1 MKRST
6 KWLSLALALVFA
18 LALLPGAAFAEGAE
32 SPVLTGSFG
41 DGWNWSYYDTGRL
54 VIDGAGEMPAA
65 PAAWEDFS
73 EKVSSVSFYQGVTS
87 ISEGAFSAFYCLNWL
102 YLPHTVTR
110 IGENAFSACW
120 DLLDLYFTGGT
131 KAQWESV
138 SVAEGNGPLKIARLH
153 CTNFTT
159 SLPNLD
165 KPYDLQWGGE
175 YLDMEDYEG
184 FMRWTSVFPAD
195 VQQRCWVLIWDNETG
210 KLVYHGRKSPG
221 YGGSSYYWDEF
232 FRNNSILESGDYVFT
247 VRALG
252 DGVHALSSAAVTSPV
267 WHYEA
272 PDAQLSAPTGLG
284 WELADDGET
293 VAVWNYAEGEEPAGC
308 SIRFYYSPTE
318 DGELEYVTGYTS
330 GVAGLWGEEL
340 KGDYGTYYVVKG
352 IGDGW
357 YAFDVRTI
365 SGDIDETCNSEWSAM
380 SEPIFIAREQ
390 PGLLDAITDG
400 LSSGSKPEE
409 LLAAIEAVRAID
421 KETLYQAML
430 GNLDGKGDGVIFDLS
445 CLDSYCGDGML
456 WPDMPDNIWSYLGNG
471 GVECIGLACN
481 GTVPQRITY
490 RLYPRYSRYALPAGY
505 TEARHIS
512 LDIIDYESRESL
524 SVPGKDLAVPL
535 WFSFPIPEGIEAENV
550 AVLYFHE
557 DGSCEELPSTIV
569 KPYYEPEDRSRWTVA
584 FVARRMGAFAIVEK
598 SAAER
603 DPWDLDGSG
612 EIGAADAGAL
622 FGLLSGGP
630 VPAGVTPPDV
640 NEDGKLNNKDAI
652 LLFRKGAGIA

>member
-32 SPVLTGSFG
+32 SPVLTGAFG
-41 DGWNWSYYDTGRL
+41 GGWSWEDYDTGRL
-54 VIDGAGEMPAA
+54 VIDGAGEMPTA

-87 ISEGAFSAFYCLNWL
+87 ISEGAFSTFYCLNWL

-120 DLLDLYFTGGT
+120 DLLDLYFTGGS
-131 KAQWESV
+131 KAEWESV
-138 SVAEGNGPLKIARLH
+138 SVAEGNGPLGIAKLH

-159 SLPNLD
+159 SLPTLD

-184 FMRWTSVFPAD
+184 FMRWTSATPEG
-195 VQQRCWVLIWDNETG
+195 VQKRCWVLIWDNDTG

-252 DGVHALSSAAVTSPV
+252 DGVHALSSAMVASAV

-272 PDAQLSAPTGLG
+272 PEAQLTAPTGLG
-284 WELADDGET
+284 WEIADDGET
-293 VAVWNYAEGEEPAGC
+293 VAVWNYAEGEEPAGV

-330 GVAGLWGEEL
+330 GVAGLWGEGL
-340 KGDYGTYYVVKG
+340 KGDYGTYYEVKST
-352 IGDGW
+352 GDGW

-365 SGDIDETCNSEWSAM
+365 SGDIDEIRNSEWSAM
-380 SEPIFIAREQ
+380 SEPVYIAREQ

-409 LLAAIEAVRAID
+409 LLAAIDAVRAID
-421 KETLYQAML
+421 KDTLYQAML
-430 GNLDGKGDGVIFDLS
+430 ANQDGKGDGVIFDLS
-445 CLDSYCGDGML
+445 CLDSYSLGFAFPDISDAI
-456 WPDMPDNIWSYLGNG
+456 WPLLGNSG
-471 GVECIGLACN
+471 YECIGLACSAEP
-481 GTVPQRITY
+481 GAAITY
-490 RLYPRYSRYALPAGY
+490 RLTPAYRPHAVPAGY
-505 TEARHIS
+505 GKAVQFSTGIVDRY
-512 LDIIDYESRESL
+512 YESL
-524 SVPGKDLAVPL
+524 TVPGEELAVPL
-535 WFSFPIPEGIEAENV
+535 WFRFPLPAGIDPEKA
-550 AVLYFHE
+550 AVLFW
-557 DGSCEELPSTIV
+557 DGAAWQELPA
-569 KPYYEPEDRSRWTVA
+569 PYMELLSEGTEYESQTFA
-584 FVARRMGAFAIVEK
+584 FVARCVGDFAVVEK
-598 SAAER
+598 SAAAR

-640 NEDGKLNNKDAI
+640 NEDRKLNNKDAI